1 MPRRPRLKVAGVPH
15 HVIQRGNNRAP
26 VFFADEDYRFYLICL
41 QKGAAR
47 YQCAIHAYVLMPN
60 HVHLLVSPGA
70 EEGLSLMM
78 RYVGSRYVQYVNY
91 VYSRTGTLWEGRFRS
106 NLIESE
112 RYLLAC
118 YRYVELN
125 PVRAGI
131 VESPAKYPW
140 SSYVHHAEGRENKV
154 IQDHPI
160 YAALGSTP
168 WERQQAYRALFRKPI
183 DDKELEEIRASVN
196 AGLVLGGERFKD
208 AIERGVARSVRPSRG
223 GRPRKADGRRA
234 VT

>member
-1 MPRRPRLKVAGVPH
+1 M
-15 HVIQRGNNRAP
+15 IQRGKNRESC
-26 VFFADEDYRFYLICL
+26 FFADEDYRFYLLCL
-41 QKGAAR
+41 QKGATR
-47 YQCAIHAYVLMPN
+47 YQCAIHAYVLMTN
-60 HVHLLVSPGA
+60 HVHLLVNPGT
-70 EEGLSLMM
+70 EDGLSLMM

-106 NLIESE
+106 NPIESE

-118 YRYVELN
+118 YRYIESN
-125 PVRAGI
+125 PVRARI
-131 VESPAKYPW
+131 VETPAKYPW
-140 SSYVHHAEGRENKV
+140 SSYAHHAEGRENKV

-160 YAALGSTP
+160 YVALGSTP
-168 WERQQAYRALFRKPI
+168 WERQHAYRDLFRQPM

-196 AGLVLGGERFKD
+196 AGLVLGGDRFKD
-208 AIERGVARSVRPSRG
+208 VIEQAVARPVRPAKG